1 MDTCKMRLITAILAL
16 VGFVTATWG
25 ADPRAEKPGGLTFFG
40 WSDQH
45 VQTDG
50 DGGHLVPAILG
61 MNGLAGR
68 GYPAGIGGIVGKPAF
83 VFGLGDIT
91 EWPTRA
97 ARDTY
102 ERLIT
107 KRLKFPSYDVA
118 GNHDTGGNAPSRT
131 VLDWLVARHGALSYT
146 FEKGGVLF
154 VAVYSEYDESL
165 NSPAQPITKDALDY
179 IRKTLAKVPKDKPVV
194 VATHLC
200 FDAITNR
207 DEFVDAL
214 GEANVIMVLGGHY
227 HKAVVTPYR
236 NINFVQLPSPAPKSP
251 SEFTVVRITPDRL
264 VAIPYNYETGKWAT
278 EKRKILDVPIKGPA
292 DVATRKKTP
301 AEDSTAH

>member
-1 MDTCKMRLITAILAL
+1 MFGHQKCTAPNIRAHPLIVLLLAASIGYAQEP
-16 VGFVTATWG
+16 V
-25 ADPRAEKPGGLTFFG
+25 GLTFLG

-45 VQTDG
+45 VHTDG
-50 DGGHLVPAILG
+50 DGGHLVPAILA
-61 MNGLAGR
+61 MNGLVGR
-68 GYPAGIGGIVGKPAF
+68 RYPAGVGGVVGKPAF

-118 GNHDTGGNAPSRT
+118 GNHDSGGNSPSRT
-131 VLDWLVARHGALSYT
+131 VLDWLVARHGSLSYT

-165 NSPAQPITKDALDY
+165 NSPAQPITKAALDY

-214 GEANVIMVLGGHY
+214 GDANVIMVLGGHY
-227 HKAVVTPYR
+227 HKANVRHYR
-236 NINFVQLPSPAPKSP
+236 GVHFVQLPSPTPNFP
-251 SEFTVVRITPDRL
+251 NEVTVVRITTDRL
-264 VAIPYNYETGKWAT
+264 VAIPFNYDTGKWAT
-278 EKRKILDVPIKGPA
+278 DKRKILDVPIKGPTK
-292 DVATRKKTP
+292 VTTNKRVP
-301 AEDSTAH
+301 ESTK

>member
-1 MDTCKMRLITAILAL
+1 MGHHRARVTVRIIVGSLPVLLLATG
-16 VGFVTATWG
+16 VGYG
-25 ADPRAEKPGGLTFFG
+25 QDPVGLTFLG
-40 WSDQH
+40 WADQH

-50 DGGHLVPAILG
+50 DGGHLVPAILA
-61 MNGLAGR
+61 MNGLVGR
-68 GYPAGIGGIVGKPAF
+68 GYPAGVGGVVGKPAF

-118 GNHDTGGNAPSRT
+118 GNHYSGGKTPSWT
-131 VLDWLVARHGALSYT
+131 VLDWLIARHGSLSYT

-165 NSPAQPITKDALDY
+165 NSPAQPITKAALDY
-179 IRKTLAKVPKDKPVV
+179 IRKTLAKVPKGKPVV

-200 FDAITNR
+200 FDSITNR

-214 GEANVIMVLGGHY
+214 GDANVLMVLGGHY
-227 HKAVVTPYR
+227 HKANVRQYR
-236 NINFVQLPSPAPKSP
+236 GVHFVQLPSPTPNFP
-251 SEFTVVRITPDRL
+251 NEVTVVRITKDRL
-264 VAIPYNYETGKWAT
+264 VAVPFNYDTGKWAT
-278 EKRKILDVPIKGPA
+278 DKRKILDVPIKGPA
-292 DVATRKKTP
+292 KVTTNKRVP
-301 AEDSTAH
+301 ESTK